1 MRWTLRI
8 FASLSIVVWL
18 ALLAGTSFT
27 QEAVEYGTKTA
38 GGLQITLLAAPPLT
52 AEQMQK
58 MMPGMGGM
66 PGMPSMGG
74 MPGMGKMEG
83 MQGQPTHWIGVVV
96 RDAKTDAA
104 VQNLDITLT
113 AQKGS
118 LIQTVKKLMP
128 MPGSYGA
135 NISLPEK
142 GQYRVR
148 VQVNRSDQPVQ
159 VDFDFAYQ

>member
-1 MRWTLRI
+1 MRNNRSMIATM
-8 FASLSIVVWL
+8 VVIAWL
-18 ALLAGTSFT
+18 MMLAGTSSA
-27 QEAVEYGTKTA
+27 QEPVEYGTKTA
-38 GGLQITLLAAPPLT
+38 GGLEITLLAAPPLT
-52 AEQMQK
+52 GEQMQK

-83 MQGQPTHWIGVVV
+83 MQSQPTHWIGVVV

-118 LIQTVKKLMP
+118 LIQTVKLMP

-159 VDFDFAYQ
+159 VDFDLAYQ

>member
-1 MRWTLRI
+1 MRFTLKLLAR
-8 FASLSIVVWL
+8 LSVVVWL
-18 ALLAGTSFT
+18 ALLAAASSA
-27 QEAVEYGTKTA
+27 QEPADYGTKRA
-38 GGLQITLLAAPPLT
+38 GGLEITLLAAPPLT

-83 MQGQPTHWIGVVV
+83 MQGQPTHWIGVFV

-104 VQNLDITLT
+104 MQNLDITLT
-113 AQKGS
+113 AQKGDVS
-118 LIQTVKKLMP
+118 RTVTLMP

-142 GQYRVR
+142 GQYHMRVR
-148 VQVNRSDQPVQ
+148 VNRPEQPVQ
-159 VDFDFAYQ
+159 VDFEFVYQ